1 MHEYHSRVK
10 NHFSYLFAIEFG
22 DEEIDIKDQPLLKSN
37 ELQLKCVV
45 QVTLINVMIM
55 NIYINYFICLIV
67 DVAIANDCYFLLLN
81 LNVILYL
88 IFNLILCVILNVMT
102 LMSDVYFLILWLVKI
117 WMLCFSS
124 IT

>member
-102 LMSDVYFLILWLVKI
+102 LMSDVYFLIL
-117 WMLCFSS
+117 
-124 IT
+124 